1 MHDRGDPAAE
11 EKASKYGENPPAD
24 SDEDWGSQWPSSP
37 KKNKSAAPQKE
48 LLPTAKKR
56 ARPPVDAA
64 DEVEA
69 GEQVAAVH
77 EVADDDYISAD
88 EDEFQQMED
97 PYSATSEFAAVIAKS
112 TAVGVVHAMGA
123 LQNAN
128 ESGAT
133 ASGGEEMI
141 KLSRTDLA
149 EVSAAIE
156 AARASA
162 AHAAKLSVA
171 AAHAFRKEHDKLV
184 AMQKKIEQITANK

>member
-11 EKASKYGENPPAD
+11 EKAPKDGENLPAD
-24 SDEDWGSQWPSSP
+24 SDEDWGSQWPGSP
-37 KKNKSAAPQKE
+37 KKNKSAAPKKA

-56 ARPPVDAA
+56 ARPPVVSA

-69 GEQVAAVH
+69 GEPVAAEN

-88 EDEFQQMED
+88 EEEFQQLED
-97 PYSATSEFAAVIAKS
+97 PYAESSEFAAAVAKS

-123 LQNAN
+123 LHNAN
-128 ESGAT
+128 ESGASS
-133 ASGGEEMI
+133 SGGEEMI
-141 KLSRTDLA
+141 KLSRTEMA
-149 EVSAAIE
+149 EVAAAIE

-171 AAHAFRKEHDKLV
+171 AAHAFRKEHERLV

>member
-11 EKASKYGENPPAD
+11 ENAPKYGEKPPAD
-24 SDEDWGSQWPSSP
+24 SDEDWGSQWPGSP
-37 KKNKSAAPQKE
+37 KKNKSAAPKKA

-56 ARPPVDAA
+56 ARPVVPA

-69 GEQVAAVH
+69 GEPVAAEE

-88 EDEFQQMED
+88 ECDFQYVED
-97 PYSATSEFAAVIAKS
+97 PYAESSEFAAEVAKA

-123 LQNAN
+123 LQGAN
-128 ESGAT
+128 EGGASP
-133 ASGGEEMI
+133 SGGEEMI
-141 KLSRTDLA
+141 KLSRTEMA
-149 EVSAAIE
+149 EVVAAIE

-171 AAHAFRKEHDKLV
+171 AAHAFRKEEVRLD
-184 AMQKKIEQITANK
+184 AMKKKIEQLTHN

>member
-11 EKASKYGENPPAD
+11 EKAPKYGENPPAD
-24 SDEDWGSQWPSSP
+24 SDEDWGSQWPGSP
-37 KKNKSAAPQKE
+37 KKNKSAAPKKA

-56 ARPPVDAA
+56 ARPPVGSA

-69 GEQVAAVH
+69 GEQVAAEN

-88 EDEFQQMED
+88 EEEFQQMED
-97 PYSATSEFAAVIAKS
+97 PYSATSEFAAVVAKS

-128 ESGAT
+128 ETGASS
-133 ASGGEEMI
+133 SGGEEMI
-141 KLSRTDLA
+141 KLSRTEMA
-149 EVSAAIE
+149 EVAAAIE

-171 AAHAFRKEHDKLV
+171 AAHAFRKEEVRLG
-184 AMQKKIEQITANK
+184 AMKNKIEQLTHN

>member
-1 MHDRGDPAAE
+1 M
-11 EKASKYGENPPAD
+11 
-24 SDEDWGSQWPSSP
+24 
-37 KKNKSAAPQKE
+37 
-48 LLPTAKKR
+48 
-56 ARPPVDAA
+56 
-64 DEVEA
+64 
-69 GEQVAAVH
+69 
-77 EVADDDYISAD
+77 
-88 EDEFQQMED
+88 
-97 PYSATSEFAAVIAKS
+97 
-112 TAVGVVHAMGA
+112 
-123 LQNAN
+123 QNAN